1 MIFQRISKHVRVA
14 VAACALLAL
23 AACEGIETQRADAD
37 GPEDRLRKEN
47 GKLFGDINLLGGS
60 RDDADGSGSGIG
72 VNGFLWRASLD
83 TLSFLPLSSADPF
96 GGVIITDWYAPPES
110 PAERFKVTVYILGRE
125 LRADGVRVAVFR
137 QKRENGQEWI
147 DANTGENTSTSLED
161 AILTRARELRV
172 AQSAG

>member
-1 MIFQRISKHVRVA
+1 MLS
-14 VAACALLAL
+14 L
-23 AACEGIETQRADAD
+23 AACEGVSRERADAE
-37 GPEDRLRKEN
+37 GYEEKIRSSSGR
-47 GKLFGDINLLGGS
+47 LFGDVNLLGGGS
-60 RDDADGSGSGIG
+60 DADNSGSGIG

-137 QKRENGQEWI
+137 QKREATGKEWL
-147 DANTGENTSTSLED
+147 DANSGKSTSTSLEN

-172 AQSAG
+172 SGTDRE

>member
-1 MIFQRISKHVRVA
+1 MIARFTSSHALRIF
-14 VAACALLAL
+14 AALAMLSL
-23 AACEGIETQRADAD
+23 AACEGISRERADAE
-37 GPEDRLRKEN
+37 GAEDRLRN
-47 GKLFGDINLLGGS
+47 SSGKLFGDINLLGGES
-60 RDDADGSGSGIG
+60 DTNQNNGIG

-137 QKRENGQEWI
+137 QKRETGNEWQ
-147 DANTGENTSTSLED
+147 DATTGASTSTSLED
-161 AILTRARELRV
+161 AILTRARELRI
-172 AQSAG
+172 AGTDRE

>member
-1 MIFQRISKHVRVA
+1 M
-14 VAACALLAL
+14 
-23 AACEGIETQRADAD
+23 
-37 GPEDRLRKEN
+37 
-47 GKLFGDINLLGGS
+47 
-60 RDDADGSGSGIG
+60 
-72 VNGFLWRASLD
+72 
-83 TLSFLPLSSADPF
+83 
-96 GGVIITDWYAPPES
+96 
-110 PAERFKVTVYILGRE
+110 TVYILGRE

>member
-1 MIFQRISKHVRVA
+1 MIFQRISKHARVA

>member
-1 MIFQRISKHVRVA
+1 MIFQRISKHARVA

-47 GKLFGDINLLGGS
+47 GKLFGDINLLG
-60 RDDADGSGSGIG
+60 RANDEAETGSGIG

-137 QKRENGQEWI
+137 QKREGSQEWI
-147 DANTGENTSTSLED
+147 DANTGKSTATSLED

-172 AQSAG
+172 AQVNG

>member
-1 MIFQRISKHVRVA
+1 MIFKRLSMHVRLA

-60 RDDADGSGSGIG
+60 SDEDTSGSGIG

-137 QKRENGQEWI
+137 QRREGDRDWI
-147 DANTGENTSTSLED
+147 DANTGENTATSLED

-172 AQSAG
+172 AQTPG